1 MKGEPMVRRPWL
13 VLVAGVL
20 VLSAAACGSDGG
32 EDADMQIDLADFSIE
47 LSTDTLPAGD
57 LTLSASNAGPTTHEF
72 EVFSMPA
79 ATDLDTLE
87 IVDDVANVDAAGMTV
102 IDEVEDIVAGT
113 SAELN
118 LALEPGTYAVICN
131 LPEHYA
137 QGMHASFTVE

>member
-1 MKGEPMVRRPWL
+1 MPMVTRRMAL
-13 VLVAGVL
+13 FVAGASLVAA
-20 VLSAAACGSDGG
+20 AAACGGG
-32 EDADMQIDLADFSIE
+32 DASEADLQIDLADFSIE

-57 LTLSASNAGPTTHEF
+57 LSLSASNAGPTTHEF

-79 ATDLDTLE
+79 DTDLDAIE
-87 IVDDVANVDAAGMTV
+87 IVDDIADVGAAGLTV

-113 SAELN
+113 TAELD
-118 LALEPGTYAVICN
+118 LSLQPGSYAVICN

>member
-1 MKGEPMVRRPWL
+1 MVRKLWFTL
-13 VLVAGVL
+13 AAGVL
-20 VLSAAACGSDGG
+20 VLSAAACGGGSD
-32 EDADMQIDLADFSIE
+32 EDADLQIDLADFSIE
-47 LSTDTLPAGD
+47 LSTETLPAGD

-79 ATDLDTLE
+79 DVDLGAIE
-87 IVDDVANVDAAGMTV
+87 IADDVADVDAAGLTV

-113 SAELN
+113 TAELN
-118 LALEPGTYAVICN
+118 LSLEPGTYAVICN

>member
-1 MKGEPMVRRPWL
+1 MARK
-13 VLVAGVL
+13 VLFMLAAGVL
-20 VLSAAACGSDGG
+20 ALGATACGGG
-32 EDADMQIDLADFSIE
+32 EDADLQIDLADFSIE

-72 EVFSMPA
+72 EVFSVPPD
-79 ATDLDTLE
+79 TDLDAIE
-87 IVDDVANVDAAGMTV
+87 IADDVADVDSAGLTV

-113 SAELN
+113 TAELN
-118 LALEPGTYAVICN
+118 LSLEPGTYAVICN